1 MGNDGKIVK
10 LIVSIPMGFTMGAV
24 MFLETSG
31 EVNYKPRIFR
41 GVSLLSQVK
50 MMFEGYE
57 ENTNWYD

>member
-1 MGNDGKIVK
+1 
-10 LIVSIPMGFTMGAV
+10 MGFTMGAV

-57 ENTNWYD
+57 ENTNWYN